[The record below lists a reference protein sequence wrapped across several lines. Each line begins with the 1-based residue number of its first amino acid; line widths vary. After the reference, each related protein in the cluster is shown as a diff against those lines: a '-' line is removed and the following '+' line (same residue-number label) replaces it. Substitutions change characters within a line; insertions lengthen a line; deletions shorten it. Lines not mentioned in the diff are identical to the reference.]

1 MKLLDLEFT
10 NAAGKAQHLK
20 INYVKQGLDEA
31 TVRQAMD
38 KLSAAK
44 LFQKDGEDIYVT
56 PKAAQYVETI
66 HEPIFTENN

>member
-1 MKLLDLEFT
+1 
-10 NAAGKAQHLK
+10 
-20 INYVKQGLDEA
+20 
-31 TVRQAMD
+31 MD

-44 LFQKDGEDIYVT
+44 LFQKDGEDMYVT